1 MDPIQLAQTKIRY
14 KEERK
19 KRLRSDGN
27 AQFIQR
33 RKGQAPE
40 TLQIRS
46 KFVTI
51 AAGVLNWPKLPK
63 IPGILDYQG
72 DMFHFALL
80 AMAARANAQLPP
92 TFTLGEAPAVN
103 LVDDGWTRATALIG
117 LTGYAE
123 GPKSPEEI
131 PAYTARLVEID
142 APRLKR
148 NHARVDQEVK
158 DRAIAEK
165 LKPW

>member
-1 MDPIQLAQTKIRY
+1 MDPIQLAQTKTRY

-80 AMAARANAQLPP
+80 AYDVTGGSPKEPSL
-92 TFTLGEAPAVN
+92 
-103 LVDDGWTRATALIG
+103 TRLRNKHILIVGTGATAMQIVPQLAKWCKQ
-117 LTGYAE
+117 LYVVQRTPAMVDVRDQRE
-123 GPKSPEEI
+123 SDEEWFH
-131 PAYTARLVEID
+131 R
-142 APRLKR
+142 
-148 NHARVDQEVK
+148 EVANSK
-158 DRAIAEK
+158 G
-165 LKPW
+165 WQ